1 MAAMEVPHPD
11 APLPA
16 YLYMCV
22 WSGHFLWLHTPES
35 VFYLLKRRSQKP
47 KTNENQHHSVPR
59 SPNFAS
65 SLVRGV
71 DDGRKI

>member
-16 YLYMCV
+16 YLYMYV

-35 VFYLLKRRSQKP
+35 VFYLLKRRSQKR
-47 KTNENQHHSVPR
+47 KNQ
-59 SPNFAS
+59 
-65 SLVRGV
+65 
-71 DDGRKI
+71 